1 MDELNIQFFQEQT
14 VFFLLSITWFLTA
27 IAFAIIFV
35 NLKGEEK
42 HLRYPNP
49 ILKFLGFTTL
59 IWISV
64 WIFFLFIFFPVLDII
79 FS

>member
-1 MDELNIQFFQEQT
+1 MNELNIQFFAEQ
-14 VFFLLSITWFLTA
+14 VGFFVMSITWFLTA

-49 ILKFLGFTTL
+49 ILKFLGFTTI

-64 WIFFLFIFFPVLDII
+64 WIFLLIFFAILDII

>member
-1 MDELNIQFFQEQT
+1 MNELNIQFFAEQ
-14 VFFLLSITWFLTA
+14 VGFFVMSITWFLTA

-49 ILKFLGFTTL
+49 ILKFLGLTTI

-64 WIFFLFIFFPVLDII
+64 WIFLLIFFAILDII

>member
-1 MDELNIQFFQEQT
+1 MNEIDTQFFAEQIG
-14 VFFLLSITWFLTA
+14 FLVMSITWFLTA

-42 HLRYPNP
+42 GLRSPNP

-64 WIFFLFIFFPVLDII
+64 WIFLITFFTILATIFA
-79 FS
+79 